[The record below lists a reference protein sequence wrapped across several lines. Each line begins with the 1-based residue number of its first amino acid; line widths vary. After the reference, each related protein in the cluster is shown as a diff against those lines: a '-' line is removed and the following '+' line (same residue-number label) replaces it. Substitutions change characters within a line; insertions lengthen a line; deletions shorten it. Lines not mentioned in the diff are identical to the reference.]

1 MLLFLIRPS
10 AVTARIGRAHFKAG
24 SGCSS
29 PSYSAAMQLGSWL
42 AIVLAPFVGSF
53 LGVVIERLP
62 SGRAIVF
69 GRSACDHCGETL
81 TARDLIPLVSYLAR
95 RGRCSCGRTTLSWF
109 HPGIELASLG
119 VALSAATVL
128 SGWLLWASLGLGWT
142 LLTLAAMDWREFVL
156 PDIITLP
163 LIPGGLVVTW
173 AIDPG
178 LLIGHA
184 LGALAGFASFAVV
197 ASIYHHAR
205 GREGLGLGD
214 AKLLAAAGAWL
225 GWQALPSVVLI
236 AAACGLALALATAL
250 AGAKLAWTSRIAFGP
265 HLALAF
271 WLVWL
276 CGPVVIG

>member
-1 MLLFLIRPS
+1 MVGLVDEPS
-10 AVTARIGRAHFKAG
+10 PKPGCIEVVPALSRRGLYSRIMH
-24 SGCSS
+24 
-29 PSYSAAMQLGSWL
+29 LGSSL

-62 SGRAIVF
+62 AGRPIVF

-81 TARDLIPLVSYLAR
+81 RARDLIPLISYLAL
-95 RGRCSCGRTTLSWF
+95 RGSCSCGRTRLRWF
-109 HPGIELASLG
+109 HPGIELAALA

-128 SGWLLWASLGLGWT
+128 AGWLLWVSVGLGWT
-142 LLTLAAMDWREFVL
+142 LLALAALDHRTFVL
-156 PDIITLP
+156 PDAMTLP
-163 LIPGGLVVTW
+163 LISAGLVVAW

-184 LGALAGFASFAVV
+184 LGALAGFASFAAIAV
-197 ASIYHHAR
+197 AYRATRS
-205 GREGLGLGD
+205 REGLGLGD

-236 AAACGLALALATAL
+236 AAASGLALALAAAL
-250 AGAKLAWTSRIAFGP
+250 GGAKLAWTSKVAFGP

-276 CGPVVIG
+276 FGPVIIG